1 MHWMNHPSPGVGDAQ
16 NIRHANSVGDGRF
29 ADSSREPWT
38 RARDIGISA
47 YVGEG
52 HLSSGKRGE
61 ASWMPAKHPTR
72 LEPRWPKVQRVS
84 PTRVVV
90 N

>member
-1 MHWMNHPSPGVGDAQ
+1 LHWMNHPSPDVGDAQ
-16 NIRHANSVGDGRF
+16 NIRHANSFGDGRF

-52 HLSSGKRGE
+52 HL
-61 ASWMPAKHPTR
+61 M
-72 LEPRWPKVQRVS
+72 
-84 PTRVVV
+84 
-90 N
+90 